1 MGWTAA
7 GRNRNRFFATKL
19 VFAAIE
25 NGALAMN
32 LTTDPR
38 SLPDYVDGST
48 LSTMGGDEVE
58 ELEVYVKHLTNY
70 QSKLRGYI
78 LACIGNYANTS
89 DVLQR
94 TNLTLW
100 KKAGEFQRGAKFLPW
115 AYAIARFE
123 IMSFLRDHKRDR
135 LVFSEEVASLMLELE
150 DEEESDANDR
160 QLALRKCLEKLPCQS
175 RELLSRRYDEG
186 NSIKQIACTTNRSE
200 VAIKSS
206 FLRIRRVLEKCI
218 ESTLKLEAT

>member
-1 MGWTAA
+1 MPNCA
-7 GRNRNRFFATKL
+7 
-19 VFAAIE
+19 
-25 NGALAMN
+25 NG
-32 LTTDPR
+32 
-38 SLPDYVDGST
+38 GT
-48 LSTMGGDEVE
+48 LSIMGGDDVE
-58 ELEVYVKHLTNY
+58 ELEVYVRYLTDC

-115 AYAIARFE
+115 AYTIARYE

-135 LVFSEEVASLMLELE
+135 LVFSEEVAKLMLELE

-160 QLALRKCLEKLPCQS
+160 QLALRKCLEKLPCRS
-175 RELLSRRYDEG
+175 RELLSQRYDEG
-186 NSIKQIACTTNRSE
+186 NSIKQIAHETNRSE

-206 FLRIRRVLEKCI
+206 FLRIRRALEKCI

>member
-1 MGWTAA
+1 M
-7 GRNRNRFFATKL
+7 KL
-19 VFAAIE
+19 STE
-25 NGALAMN
+25 
-32 LTTDPR
+32 PR
-38 SLPDYVDGST
+38 SLPDSANGSA
-48 LSTMGGDEVE
+48 LSTMGGDDVE
-58 ELEVYVKHLTNY
+58 ELEIYVKHLTEC

-123 IMSFLRDHKRDR
+123 IMSFFRDHKRDR
-135 LVFSEEVASLMLELE
+135 LVFSEEVAKLMLELE

-160 QLALRKCLEKLPCQS
+160 HLALRKCLEKLPRQS
-175 RELLSRRYDEG
+175 RELLSRKYDEG
-186 NSIKQIACTTNRSE
+186 DSIKQIASETNRSE

-206 FLRIRRVLEKCI
+206 FLRIRRALEKCI
-218 ESTLKLEAT
+218 ESTLRLEAT